1 MRDGGDGASGVGGLR
16 QLKGKGRAGGEGRED
31 DEPGDD
37 PWKLVF
43 ADGKDLHFVP
53 PAEKRFWQRVGTDGL

>member
-1 MRDGGDGASGVGGLR
+1 
-16 QLKGKGRAGGEGRED
+16 LKGKGRAGGEGRED